1 MKIKIIYLFIMFL
14 TLSCAGNSLSK
25 ETVKGTV
32 IATPQNIISAGIG
45 EKIITNLGKNNG
57 VIVGDILKLVESD
70 DDILIGNVGK
80 CAVIRTDD
88 LSSVCE
94 IIKLSTE
101 IGMGDYVYIN
111 KLDYMDHKIY
121 PSAFA
126 LLNEV
131 VNPYEPQNK
140 IHVFINNIYDEN
152 NNITALSERI
162 KSEIIDIFSQKKRIT
177 VNQINISDYIN
188 YPDNYFYT
196 DRGASRKENIGIL
209 KGVMKRADI
218 DVIITGTY
226 KIDQSKINL
235 TLYIIDKN
243 WSDRK
248 LHLTLDGKYSNM
260 DNEIIIPYAPK
271 KEKEYITYNITCIHK
286 NYFPSKDEKRE
297 IIKHES
303 DKDILFRYKISDKKI
318 DFNRIGPEN
327 FKLKIDGELINIIPD
342 RNNQMKFEKGMKR
355 MWLYFQ
361 PGFFMNEELFYTSE
375 TKNVEKEII
384 IDLKREDNL
393 DIKLILDPTYGK
405 EKVEVII
412 TRKIPDESFIAK
424 AVYSE
429 IEKKPAVDVY
439 RD

>member
-1 MKIKIIYLFIMFL
+1 MK
-14 TLSCAGNSLSK
+14 
-25 ETVKGTV
+25 
-32 IATPQNIISAGIG
+32 
-45 EKIITNLGKNNG
+45 
-57 VIVGDILKLVESD
+57 
-70 DDILIGNVGK
+70 
-80 CAVIRTDD
+80 
-88 LSSVCE
+88 
-94 IIKLSTE
+94 
-101 IGMGDYVYIN
+101 
-111 KLDYMDHKIY
+111 
-121 PSAFA
+121 
-126 LLNEV
+126 
-131 VNPYEPQNK
+131 
-140 IHVFINNIYDEN
+140 
-152 NNITALSERI
+152 
-162 KSEIIDIFSQKKRIT
+162 
-177 VNQINISDYIN
+177 
-188 YPDNYFYT
+188 
-196 DRGASRKENIGIL
+196 
-209 KGVMKRADI
+209 
-218 DVIITGTY
+218 
-226 KIDQSKINL
+226 
-235 TLYIIDKN
+235 
-243 WSDRK
+243 
-248 LHLTLDGKYSNM
+248 
-260 DNEIIIPYAPK
+260 DNEIIIPYATK